1 MMRGAAAVACC
12 AVGMA
17 ALAEPAFD
25 VGSVAGVY
33 KERMTLSQVDG
44 PDYRAENVLE
54 LVRLSDRDAYFRTRL
69 FFDNGHS
76 CDMSGVARVSADV
89 LVYREHMDN
98 GRDCAFT
105 IRVDNARITFDDA
118 DSACRS
124 YYCGMRGN
132 FEDVEFALQS
142 RRSIRYMTRLKH
154 SREFVEALERAGI
167 GR

>member
-1 MMRGAAAVACC
+1 MMRGAVAGLALCMAPAA
-12 AVGMA
+12 
-17 ALAEPAFD
+17 
-25 VGSVAGVY
+25 GSAIDIASIAGVY

-69 FFDNGHS
+69 FFDNRHS

-89 LVYREHMDN
+89 LVYHEHMDN

-105 IRVDNARITFDDA
+105 IRVDNARITFGDA

-132 FEDVEFALQS
+132 FEDVEFDLQS
-142 RRSIRYMTRLKH
+142 RRAIRTMKRLKASH
-154 SREFVEALERAGI
+154 EFLEALERAGLS
-167 GR
+167 R

>member
-1 MMRGAAAVACC
+1 MRRAVAALIC
-12 AVGMA
+12 AIPIA
-17 ALAEPAFD
+17 ALAEPVLD

-54 LVRLSDRDAYFRTRL
+54 LVRLSDRNAYFRTRL

-98 GRDCAFT
+98 GRDCVFT
-105 IRVDNARITFDDA
+105 IRVDNARITFGDA

-132 FEDVEFALQS
+132 FEDVEFDLQS
-142 RRSIRYMTRLKH
+142 RRAIRTMKRLKASH
-154 SREFVEALERAGI
+154 EFLEALERAGLS
-167 GR
+167 R